1 MPKFKVT
8 ATMDVGYEAI
18 VEAPNERAAWDIAAD
33 SGMDDGT
40 VDWFQ
45 VDQGHDWTLENV
57 CEVEDKTKYPEWK
70 VVDPYFTEKKLK
82 ERRQS
87 DDGC

>member
-8 ATMDVGYEAI
+8 ATMDVAYEAI
-18 VEAPNERAAWDIAAD
+18 VEAPNEEVAWDIAAD
-33 SGMDDGT
+33 SGGDGT
-40 VDWFQ
+40 VDWVQ

-57 CEVEDKTKYPEWK
+57 CEV
-70 VVDPYFTEKKLK
+70 
-82 ERRQS
+82 S

>member
-1 MPKFKVT
+1 MPNFKVT

-40 VDWFQ
+40 VDWVQ

-57 CEVEDKTKYPEWK
+57 WEI
-70 VVDPYFTEKKLK
+70 
-82 ERRQS
+82 
-87 DDGC
+87 DDDNS

>member
-18 VEAPNERAAWDIAAD
+18 VEAPNEEAAWDIAAD
-33 SGMDDGT
+33 SGGDGT
-40 VDWFQ
+40 VDWVQ

-57 CEVEDKTKYPEWK
+57 YEVDKVTDNAECN
-70 VVDPYFTEKKLK
+70 TL
-82 ERRQS
+82 S
-87 DDGC
+87 